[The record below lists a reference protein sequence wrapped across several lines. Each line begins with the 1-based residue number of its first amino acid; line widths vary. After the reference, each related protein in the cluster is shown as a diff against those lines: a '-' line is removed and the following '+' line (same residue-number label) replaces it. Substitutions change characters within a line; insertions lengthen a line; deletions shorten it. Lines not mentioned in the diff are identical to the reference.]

1 MTMHDNGVDDYVQ
14 ASTLWPEVIRALRPI
29 LLGAGLNETVKWN
42 KPCYTHDG
50 ANIAIVQEMKAFLA
64 LMFFKGALLDD
75 PDGVL
80 QEQGPNS
87 RSARRMTFT
96 SVGDVHRL
104 ESSIIGLVQQAVA
117 VERAGLAAPTP
128 PPLELVAE
136 LRERLDA
143 DPHLAA
149 AFDRLT
155 PGRQRQYHLHIA
167 GARQS
172 TTRRSRVDTCIPR
185 ILAGKGL
192 RDR

>member
-1 MTMHDNGVDDYVQ
+1 MN
-14 ASTLWPEVIRALRPI
+14 PEVDHYLRNAVGWPDEIGALRPI
-29 LLGAGLNETVKWN
+29 LLGCGLGETVKWN
-42 KPCYTHDG
+42 KPCYVDEG
-50 ANIAIVQEMKAFLA
+50 SNIAIIQEMKAFLA

-104 ESSIIGLVQQAVA
+104 ESSIVGLVRQAVA

-167 GARQS
+167 GAKQS
-172 TTRRSRVDTCIPR
+172 TTRRSRVDACIAQ